1 MRAVRKQSKI
11 LNATLQHGNDM
22 EASSRQLKFMQFAYT
37 VEVDLTLKEK
47 QMSEMKNHASN
58 PPKKIVVESDDEVE
72 IVKEPSSEESKKM
85 NSLGVQKTPTFTE
98 NWASD
103 GESDFDAIEDE
114 LQNNEDPP
122 VNVDNDEH
130 HTNESNDADV
140 YLHDF
145 SLVISTSFS
154 NIGYG
159 TRNLLLNSLPPL
171 LSEGSLNRG
180 LVRILPHV
188 LFIYFGLLSCILCW
202 NTLNFGGVFSNA
214 LENSLKL
221 RHRLLDQA

>member
-1 MRAVRKQSKI
+1 MRAERKQSKI

-22 EASSRQLKFMQFAYT
+22 EAWSRQLKFMQFAYT
-37 VEVDLTLKEK
+37 VEVDLTLMVK

-85 NSLGVQKTPTFTE
+85 NSLGQKTPTFTE

-103 GESDFDAIEDE
+103 GQSDFDAIEDE

-171 LSEGSLNRG
+171 LSEDWLN
-180 LVRILPHV
+180 
-188 LFIYFGLLSCILCW
+188 
-202 NTLNFGGVFSNA
+202 
-214 LENSLKL
+214 
-221 RHRLLDQA
+221 